1 MGRAGARREGGRWF
15 GREGGLSL
23 VEIVVGLAILVIAL
37 GGIYAVV
44 TQAIRSF
51 GVSEDFLEVQQ
62 NARVGLGKVGEEAK
76 WAQAAQVSTAACPSG
91 SLDPACLS
99 LQIPPDN
106 PLRNP
111 PTGYQVSFRWNN
123 TAQQLERVEGG
134 TTTPLADYV
143 TGVTF
148 RYLGA
153 DGLDTIVPANVVR
166 VIAEI
171 QVQRGDTSTRVVG
184 SDVFLRNAVPTPGP
198 PRPPTPPPATTPP
211 PTSVRS
217 PGIVTPTATR
227 TATVTPTWTPTP
239 APTVT
244 ATRTAPPAPT
254 VTATRTAT
262 VTPTWTPTPAPTVTA
277 TVTPTVTPRPR

>member
-1 MGRAGARREGGRWF
+1 MGRAGARREGGRWLR
-15 GREGGLSL
+15 REGGLSL

-76 WAQAAQVSTAACPSG
+76 WAQAVQVSTAACPSG

-134 TTTPLADYV
+134 TTTPLAGYV

-184 SDVFLRNAVPTPGP
+184 SDVFLRNAVPTPAP
-198 PRPPTPPPATTPP
+198 PPPPTVPPATTPP

-227 TATVTPTWTPTP
+227 TATVTPTRTPTP
-239 APTVT
+239 V
-244 ATRTAPPAPT
+244 
-254 VTATRTAT
+254 
-262 VTPTWTPTPAPTVTA
+262 PTVTA

>member
-1 MGRAGARREGGRWF
+1 MRRRMGRAGARREGGRWLR
-15 GREGGLSL
+15 REGGLSL

-62 NARVGLGKVGEEAK
+62 NARVGLGKVGEEAM
-76 WAQAAQVSTAACPSG
+76 WAQAVQVSTAACPSG
-91 SLDPACLS
+91 NLDPACLS

-134 TTTPLADYV
+134 TTTPLAGYV

-184 SDVFLRNAVPTPGP
+184 SDVFLRNAVPTP
-198 PRPPTPPPATTPP
+198 TPP

-217 PGIVTPTATR
+217 PGIVTPTATMTATPTA
-227 TATVTPTWTPTP
+227 TATVTPTATATATGTATVTPTG
-239 APTVT
+239 
-244 ATRTAPPAPT
+244 T

-262 VTPTWTPTPAPTVTA
+262 VIPTPTRTGTPTVTPTATPTVTA
-277 TVTPTVTPRPR
+277 TPTPTVRPR